1 MSPLIVISVLKRCNL
16 TVKSLSFIS
25 HLIEVQNT
33 FATSTLRSLVKK
45 ESSSQNCIILVSI
58 PYVA

>member
-45 ESSSQNCIILVSI
+45 ESSSQNGIILVSI